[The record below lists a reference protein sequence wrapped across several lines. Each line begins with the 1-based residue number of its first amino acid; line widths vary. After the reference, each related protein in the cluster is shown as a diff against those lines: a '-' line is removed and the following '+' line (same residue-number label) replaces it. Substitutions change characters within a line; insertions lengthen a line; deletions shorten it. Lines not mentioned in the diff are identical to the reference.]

1 MKLERDYLVNK
12 NIQRIIKEKGLKKT
26 AVAKRAGIKNT
37 AFWMVCSCKRPVYAD
52 EICPIAAALGVPIDE
67 LFKEAQQAG

>member
-1 MKLERDYLVNK
+1 MKRDFLVNR
-12 NIQRIIKEKGLKKT
+12 NIGRVIEENDKKRT
-26 AVAKRAGIKNT
+26 AVADKAGMRRDTFSRI
-37 AFWMVCSCKRPVYAD
+37 VQCKQPVYAD

>member
-26 AVAKRAGIKNT
+26 AVAKWAGIKYATFCMKCNCQR
-37 AFWMVCSCKRPVYAD
+37 AVYAH
-52 EICPIAAALGVPIDE
+52 EVWPIAAALGVPIDE